1 MGLEFTFGER
11 SSADAIG
18 KLKSSLQVEFFLVLR
33 FLTSTA
39 SDDEKLL
46 SNVLTRQL
54 ASF

>member
-18 KLKSSLQVEFFLVLR
+18 KLKSSLQVEFFLALR

-39 SDDEKLL
+39 SDDEKSL
-46 SNVLTRQL
+46 SDVLTKRL

>member
-11 SSADAIG
+11 SPADAMC

-39 SDDEKLL
+39 TDDEKSL
-46 SNVLTRQL
+46 SDVLTRTL

>member
-33 FLTSTA
+33 FLTPRHQMMRSRCLM
-39 SDDEKLL
+39 S
-46 SNVLTRQL
+46 
-54 ASF
+54 